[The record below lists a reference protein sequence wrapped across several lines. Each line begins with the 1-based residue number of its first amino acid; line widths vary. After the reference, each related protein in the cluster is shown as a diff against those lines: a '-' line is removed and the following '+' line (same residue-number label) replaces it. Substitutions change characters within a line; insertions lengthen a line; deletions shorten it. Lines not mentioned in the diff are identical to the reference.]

1 MDGVCGGVWWS
12 FGRSVVEFG
21 RSVGMEV
28 WRYGVW
34 GMKTITRELV
44 TGDDGE

>member
-1 MDGVCGGVWWS
+1 VVEFDGVWWS
-12 FGRSVVEFG
+12 LVEFDG
-21 RSVGMEV
+21 VWWECMYGGME
-28 WRYGVW
+28 VW